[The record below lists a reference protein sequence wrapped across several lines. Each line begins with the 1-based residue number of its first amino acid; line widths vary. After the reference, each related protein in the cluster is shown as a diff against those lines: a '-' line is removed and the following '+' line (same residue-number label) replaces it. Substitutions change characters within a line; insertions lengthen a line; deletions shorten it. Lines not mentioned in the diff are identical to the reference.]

1 MPHQKEKRMRKVL
14 IAAGVVS
21 MVSMA
26 TAQKLEVGIDG
37 GLGFGYGAP
46 LVGNNS
52 ELDSM
57 GGTLKYEEVY
67 ASGGMGVKIR
77 GEVVYFFTEN
87 MGILVA
93 SGYSMKNNYSTEVR
107 DPSGGG
113 ITMKGTTSYLPLN
126 IGLKFRAKTGIMG
139 INVVPYAYVAPG
151 IYFPRKTETTTVPS
165 DTTVVTYFYEKGGF
179 GVSAGVGAAIMLPFL
194 SNRVGIKVEFSP
206 TYAFANP
213 TKYRKQVSRMGYPP
227 IDSTYTYKD
236 DKDDT
241 PPEKLAPG
249 VVGNQPH
256 DSFCSMAV
264 RVGVCIKI
272 F

>member
-1 MPHQKEKRMRKVL
+1 MRKVF

-21 MVSMA
+21 MVSLVM
-26 TAQKLEVGIDG
+26 AQKLEVGIDG

-46 LVGNNS
+46 LVGDNI

-57 GGTLKYEEVY
+57 GGILKYEQVY
-67 ASGGMGVKIR
+67 ASGGTGVKIR

-87 MGILVA
+87 AGIMVA
-93 SGYSMKNNYSTEVR
+93 SGSSLKSSYTTELK
-107 DPSGGG
+107 DPWGA
-113 ITMKGTTSYLPLN
+113 ITLNGTTSYLPVN
-126 IGLKFRAKTGIMG
+126 IGLKFRAKMGVMG

-151 IYFPRKTETTTVPS
+151 IYFPKKTETTTIPS
-165 DTTVVTYFYEKGGF
+165 DTTTVTYFYEKGGF
-179 GVSAGVGAAIMLPFL
+179 GVSAGVGAAIMLPFF

-213 TKYRKQVSRMGYPP
+213 TKYRYQKRRMGSNP
-227 IDSTYTYKD
+227 IDTTYTYKIN
-236 DKDDT
+236 T
-241 PPEKLAPG
+241 PPPGTLAPG
-249 VVGNQPH
+249 EVTDQPH

-264 RVGVCIKI
+264 RAGVCIKM